1 MLLSS
6 LHGQAQSSWADST
19 LNTMSLD
26 EKIGQLI
33 MVAAYS
39 NKDSVYE
46 NHLGATI
53 EKHHIGGIIFFQG
66 SPLSQALMTNTYQQS
81 AKVPLMIGMD
91 AENGVGWRIK
101 PAMEFPNQTL
111 LGAIRDTNLIY
122 RLGAAIGQQCR
133 AMGIH
138 VNFAPVAD
146 INVNPKHPV
155 IGIRS
160 FGEKNEEVG
169 NRTLQYM
176 RGLQSQHVMAVAKHF
191 PGHGAVTADSHKE
204 TPFDP
209 RAASVIRDH
218 DMAVFKSLIAEQR
231 LDAIMPAHVIYP
243 ELDPRPASGSAYWLK
258 TVLRGELGFDGVI
271 FSDDLSMEGAAIMGS
286 YAERGQASLDAGC
299 DMILV
304 CNNRKGAVSVL
315 DNLSPIKAERV
326 TKLYHKGSFS
336 RQELR
341 DSARWKT
348 VSAQLEQLHARW
360 QEAKSA

>member
-1 MLLSS
+1 MLDVEGYELDAEEREILAHPLVGGVILFTRNYHDPAQLRELVRQIRDAPGTPGGGGRSGRGAGS
-6 LHGQAQSSWADST
+6 AFPRRVYPFTAAQSF
-19 LNTMSLD
+19 
-26 EKIGQLI
+26 
-33 MVAAYS
+33 AA
-39 NKDSVYE
+39 
-46 NHLGATI
+46 
-53 EKHHIGGIIFFQG
+53 
-66 SPLSQALMTNTYQQS
+66 
-81 AKVPLMIGMD
+81 
-91 AENGVGWRIK
+91 
-101 PAMEFPNQTL
+101 L
-111 LGAIRDTNLIY
+111 LGMEEGGKLAAEAGWLMASEMIAMDIDISFAPVLDVGHIS
-122 RLGAAIGQQCR
+122 AAIGE
-133 AMGIH
+133 
-138 VNFAPVAD
+138 
-146 INVNPKHPV
+146 
-155 IGIRS
+155 RS
-160 FGEKNEEVG
+160 YHEDPQKAL
-169 NRTLQYM
+169 T
-176 RGLQSQHVMAVAKHF
+176 MARHFIDGMHAAGMKTTGKHF

-348 VSAQLEQLHARW
+348 VSAQLEQLHAHW